1 MGTDT
6 PRGPLS
12 TPRGTRGMD
21 MLGIPSSQ
29 GGVPQPADR
38 LGALNATLQQLE
50 FQLSGVAMHGRNSGS
65 EAKFYALSKKLQK
78 VRAEIVRE
86 QREVSELRT
95 AERERDSLR
104 QAKEEHR
111 KFFHR

>member
-1 MGTDT
+1 
-6 PRGPLS
+6 
-12 TPRGTRGMD
+12 

-29 GGVPQPADR
+29 GSVPQPADR

-86 QREVSELRT
+86 QREVSELRA